1 MENERRRNYERKDSL
16 NLIDYVVLGE
26 KGEPVTRR
34 MGRTLNV
41 SEGGILLET
50 HIALK
55 EGRRVELT
63 IALEEDMVEL
73 KGHVRHVKPSLEKG
87 YCSGIQFIEMDEE
100 GKRVLIR
107 YVEALKTAKAV

>member
-50 HIALK
+50 HISLK

-73 KGHVRHVKPSLEKG
+73 KGYVRHVKPSLEKG

-100 GKRVLIR
+100 GKRVLMK